1 MLKLI
6 KYLKP
11 YLWQLAAVIAL
22 TYVQVM
28 ATLRLPDYTAQIVN
42 EGIVQGDN
50 SFILHTGAIMLL
62 VSLLGGASMIG
73 AGYFAARLAAGFS
86 QDLRNKIFSKVES
99 FSLVEF
105 NKFSTASLITRS
117 TNDIQQIQ
125 MVILMLLRLALMA
138 PIMGIGA
145 VVKAYQLAPHM
156 TWIMA
161 ISVGT
166 IFIIVSVLFVL
177 AVPKFKILQ
186 TMIDRLNLITREIL
200 TGLRVIRAFNNEKY
214 EENKFDKT
222 NTDLTKI
229 NLFINRLMVI
239 LQPVM
244 ILILNLTAL
253 GIVWVGS
260 HYISTNNLAIGNMLA
275 FLQYAMQVIMSFL
288 FLTIIFIMVPRAS
301 VSGDRVAEVINQDL
315 SIKNPEKPQKTKT
328 NIGDI
333 EFKNVFFSY
342 PEADIPVLEDIN
354 FKAESGQTTAIVGGT
369 GSGKS
374 TIINLIPRFY
384 DATKGEILIDGANVK
399 NIKQEELHQKIGYI
413 PQKAVLFSGSLEE
426 NIKYGAPNATIKD
439 IRHAARIAQ
448 ADEFINSLPQK
459 YQTPVA
465 QGGKNFSGGQK
476 QRISIARA
484 LVKKPEIYIFDDS
497 FSALDFKTDSI
508 LRKELKKETKNK
520 TVIIIAQRIST
531 IINAEKIIV
540 LDEGKIV
547 ATGNHKNLMK
557 TCQIY
562 REIALSQL
570 SEEELNK

>member
-426 NIKYGAPNATIKD
+426 NIKYGAPNTTIKD
-439 IRHAARIAQ
+439 IRHAAKIAQ